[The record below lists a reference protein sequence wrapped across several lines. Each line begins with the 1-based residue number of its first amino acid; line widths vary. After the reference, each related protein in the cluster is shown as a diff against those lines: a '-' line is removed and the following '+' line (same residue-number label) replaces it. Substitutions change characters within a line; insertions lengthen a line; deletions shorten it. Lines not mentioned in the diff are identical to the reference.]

1 MAGSDLLPEYPDMGE
16 SMTKIRVLLD
26 LKPAFDGYGGIPQET
41 RLLFNGLLSMADA
54 FDVEGLIQ
62 HGARRLKPGLPSR
75 RASRLPTQRQVNR
88 LSRMVVSVYKDP
100 YGTWWEQTNDWIDR
114 YFSLTGLRLR
124 VMAGV
129 SIKPTVFESELFDD
143 FTWRTFFSKTLR
155 PEDKPLVSGA
165 RFRILRASKKV
176 FHKAGLAGLR
186 MSQSPRYPSIDT
198 RGFDY
203 FIAETPYPARVSRG
217 TQLLVRYHDAVP
229 VLMPHTIDD
238 KPFHQASH
246 FYALQDN
253 VQSGAKFACVSEAT
267 RTDLLKIFPQLEGRA
282 TVIHNIVSG
291 EYFEENSPRR
301 LIYQIIRTRLGDA
314 GEFGTELGGLT
325 FDASQQRGR
334 DFQYLLMVS
343 TLEPRKNH
351 LLFLHAWERLKYT
364 TMPKLKL
371 VVVGNKGWD
380 CKPILQ
386 AFRPWAE
393 RGDLYYLNNV
403 PSDELRV
410 LYRHAAATVCPSLA
424 EGFDYSGIEAMASG
438 GIVISSD
445 IPVHRE
451 VFQDAS
457 AYFNPYSQDDAA
469 AVMQQVLGP
478 GNSGWRQAL
487 LAAGSRVAS
496 RYTYEA
502 ILPRWRSLLL
512 EGKKG

>member
-1 MAGSDLLPEYPDMGE
+1 
-16 SMTKIRVLLD
+16 
-26 LKPAFDGYGGIPQET
+26 
-41 RLLFNGLLSMADA
+41 
-54 FDVEGLIQ
+54 
-62 HGARRLKPGLPSR
+62 
-75 RASRLPTQRQVNR
+75 
-88 LSRMVVSVYKDP
+88 
-100 YGTWWEQTNDWIDR
+100 
-114 YFSLTGLRLR
+114 
-124 VMAGV
+124 
-129 SIKPTVFESELFDD
+129 
-143 FTWRTFFSKTLR
+143 
-155 PEDKPLVSGA
+155 
-165 RFRILRASKKV
+165 
-176 FHKAGLAGLR
+176 
-186 MSQSPRYPSIDT
+186 
-198 RGFDY
+198 
-203 FIAETPYPARVSRG
+203 
-217 TQLLVRYHDAVP
+217 
-229 VLMPHTIDD
+229 
-238 KPFHQASH
+238 
-246 FYALQDN
+246 
-253 VQSGAKFACVSEAT
+253 
-267 RTDLLKIFPQLEGRA
+267 LLKIFPQLEGRA

-314 GEFGTELGGLT
+314 DEFGTELGGLT

-478 GNSGWRQAL
+478 GNSEWRQAL